1 MNIQKSD
8 IDGGKPFDWGKTSA
22 DYARFRDIYPAEFYE
37 ALTSRG
43 LCTAGQQVL
52 DLGTGTGVLPRNM
65 YRFGAAWTGTDI
77 SENQIEQ
84 AKRLAA
90 EQGMNIRFAVSSAE
104 DLPYAPQSFD
114 VITACQC
121 FWYFDPAVI
130 APKLA
135 ALLKPAGRL
144 VILQM
149 NWLPDEDSIANAS
162 EQLVL
167 EFNPAWTGAGYQRQ
181 PVCLPAELLAQ
192 FEPVEQLQF
201 DLQVP
206 FTRESWHGRMRACRG
221 VGASLSASDLAAW
234 ETAHRSLLCHAAP
247 SEFTVLHEAAIAVLK
262 PKHS

>member
-1 MNIQKSD
+1 MNIQKAD
-8 IDGGKPFDWGKTSA
+8 IDGGNPFDWGKTSA
-22 DYARFRDIYPAEFYE
+22 DYARYRDIYPTEFYE

-43 LCTAGQQVL
+43 LCVTGQSVL

-65 YRFGAAWTGTDI
+65 YRYGAAWTGTDI
-77 SENQIEQ
+77 SANQIEQ
-84 AKRLAA
+84 ARRLAA
-90 EQGMNIRFAVSSAE
+90 EQGMNIRFEVSSAE
-104 DLPYAPQSFD
+104 TLPFDASAFD

-130 APKLA
+130 TPILA
-135 ALLKPAGRL
+135 KLLKPDGRL

-149 NWLPDEDSIANAS
+149 NWLPFEDSIAQAS

-167 EFNPAWTGAGYQRQ
+167 EFNPNWTGAGNQRK
-181 PVCLPAELLAQ
+181 PVFLPDALLET

-201 DLQVP
+201 DLDVP

-221 VGASLSASDLAAW
+221 VGASLSGEDLAAW

-247 SEFTVLHEAAIAVLK
+247 SEFTVLHEAAIAILK
-262 PKHS
+262 RR